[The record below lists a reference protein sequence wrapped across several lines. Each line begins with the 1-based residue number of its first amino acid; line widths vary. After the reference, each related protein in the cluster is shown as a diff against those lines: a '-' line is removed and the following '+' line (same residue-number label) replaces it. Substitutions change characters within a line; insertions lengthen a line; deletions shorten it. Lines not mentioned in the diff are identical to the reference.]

1 MKQNFMRVVTYR
13 TLKIFWA
20 REPTAKVGLQLWYKK
35 ITGRRWLN
43 SNEIIASFPGADV
56 VGNNRIVFNICR
68 NDYRL
73 VVLFRYEFQT
83 CYIRFID
90 THEEYDKISDIRN
103 I

>member
-1 MKQNFMRVVTYR
+1 MKKRSMRVITFKR
-13 TLKIFWA
+13 LRDFGE
-20 REPTAKVGLQLWYKK
+20 RELNAKVGLQLWYKK

-43 SNEIIASFPGADV
+43 SNEIIASFPGTDV
-56 VGNNRIVFNICR
+56 VGNNRIVFNICH

-73 VVLFRYEFQT
+73 VVKFQYEIQI

-90 THEEYDKISDIRN
+90 THKEYDKISDIRN